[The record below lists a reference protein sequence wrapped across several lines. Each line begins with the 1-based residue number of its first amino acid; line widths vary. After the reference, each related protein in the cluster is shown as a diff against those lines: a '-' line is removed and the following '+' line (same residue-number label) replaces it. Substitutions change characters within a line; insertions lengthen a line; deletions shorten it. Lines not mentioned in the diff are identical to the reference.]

1 MLEEYKLQ
9 AKNGKEIVDLLIK
22 VEQRGRKKISFG

>member
-1 MLEEYKLQ
+1 MLEKYKEF

-22 VEQRGRKKISFG
+22 VEQRGRKKVAFG